1 MAVHNSYTLRQSVM
15 SKPANVGPLLVWTT
29 LRPVQRDCD
38 QLRCALAK
46 LAEDDP
52 TFSADEEDIDGE
64 IIVRATGELH
74 LEIICARLLRE
85 HHIHVKSGG
94 PKIIYLETVRATSAA
109 EGKFMTQS
117 GRGHY
122 AHVVIRLEPNPS
134 EGYKFADETPE
145 STIPKRFLDPIE
157 RGVRYALKAG
167 AVAGYEV
174 VDVKVTL
181 CDGSYHEGDS
191 DDAAFESAGFMA
203 MKEAIPQA
211 SPVLLEPLMSLE
223 LIVPQEFCG
232 SVMGD
237 LALRRGRIEGME
249 DHAGDQAIRAVVPLA
264 EMIGYATDLRSVT
277 YGRATYSARFAKYKQ
292 APGLPPVEDDGV
304 GVTANKPW
312 KPKPKR
318 GAEAAELPD
327 SGSDC

>member
-1 MAVHNSYTLRQSVM
+1 MNE
-15 SKPANVGPLLVWTT
+15 PANVDRLLIWTT
-29 LRPVQRDCD
+29 LRPVQSDCD
-38 QLRCALAK
+38 NLRRALAK

-52 TFSADEEDIDGE
+52 TFSVDDEDVDGE

-74 LEIICARLLRE
+74 LEIVCARLLRE
-85 HHIHVKSGG
+85 HHIHVKSRG
-94 PKIIYLETVRATSAA
+94 PKIVYLETVRATSAA
-109 EGKFMTQS
+109 EGKFITQS
-117 GRGHY
+117 GGRGHY
-122 AHVVIRLEPNPS
+122 AHVVIRIEPNPGK
-134 EGYKFADETPE
+134 GYKFTDETPE
-145 STIPKRFLDPIE
+145 GAIPTRFLDPVE

-167 AVAGYEV
+167 AFAGYEI

-181 CDGSYHEGDS
+181 CDGSYHEDDS

-203 MKEAIPQA
+203 MKEAAPQA

-237 LALRRGRIEGME
+237 LSLRRGRIEGME
-249 DHAGDQAIRAVVPLA
+249 DRAGDQAIRAVVPLA
-264 EMIGYATDLRSVT
+264 EMTGYATDLRSIT
-277 YGRATYSARFAKYKQ
+277 RGRATYSARFAKYEQ

-312 KPKPKR
+312 KPKPRR